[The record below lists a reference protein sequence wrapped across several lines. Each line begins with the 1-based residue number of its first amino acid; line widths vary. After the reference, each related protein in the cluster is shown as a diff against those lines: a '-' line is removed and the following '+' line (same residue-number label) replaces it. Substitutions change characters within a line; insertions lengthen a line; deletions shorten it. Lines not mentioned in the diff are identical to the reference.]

1 MSPGREARILDAAG
15 ELLLLHGYRRVTIDD
30 VARRADVGKGTIYLH
45 YSSKLE
51 LFAAVL
57 LRVIAEITTDH
68 LTALR
73 DDPGEVR
80 LHRTMR
86 GLFLSVMRRPLA
98 RAFYTGDTEL
108 LGALVTD
115 TKIGVQFAAE
125 RTAMDPSYLSTLYAH
140 GLLTDDPRTTPDLQ
154 YRYKATT
161 SGFFLLDRLLPGNGD
176 IGLEGRADALRPH
189 RPAQLRAD
197 VRPSRRSG
205 RHRGDRGDRAVRGPA
220 RRVLPR
226 TPFPGEPTMTSTPT
240 RPAPPPG
247 REERGP
253 AMTEAPSKPLHMQR
267 EQFDPVSELAAARDG
282 EGVTKVVT
290 PFGTTAYLVARYDDV
305 RTVLSDSTRFSNA
318 QQEFGL
324 RGNPE
329 TSPDEVARMR
339 AGQLLALDPPEHTR
353 LRRMLTPEFTVHRM
367 RRLEPRIREIVDGR
381 ARRGRT
387 RGQARRPRPD
397 VRAARAVAGHL

>member
-176 IGLEGRADALRPH
+176 IGLEGRADAL
-189 RPAQLRAD
+189 ALT
-197 VRPSRRSG
+197 VRRS
-205 RHRGDRGDRAVRGPA
+205 
-220 RRVLPR
+220 
-226 TPFPGEPTMTSTPT
+226 FEPTSDPH
-240 RPAPPPG
+240 A
-247 REERGP
+247 
-253 AMTEAPSKPLHMQR
+253 EA
-267 EQFDPVSELAAARDG
+267 VATAATAVIELYED
-282 EGVTKVVT
+282 
-290 PFGTTAYLVARYDDV
+290 
-305 RTVLSDSTRFSNA
+305 
-318 QQEFGL
+318 
-324 RGNPE
+324 
-329 TSPDEVARMR
+329 
-339 AGQLLALDPPEHTR
+339 LLA
-353 LRRMLTPEFTVHRM
+353 EFSRA
-367 RRLEPRIREIVDGR
+367 PRSQGN
-381 ARRGRT
+381 
-387 RGQARRPRPD
+387 QP
-397 VRAARAVAGHL
+397 